1 MNDLLIHLFLAMSKI
16 RSLDLMQGMHLAGE
30 LLFPLQLLSDGLQ
43 KLLDVPV
50 LGVVFVPLFIVVMV
64 VGAFLCLAIAVL
76 LVVGSLLLE
85 TACTNLTPVLAH
97 AMALLWQLRYALGG
111 V

>member
-1 MNDLLIHLFLAMSKI
+1 MNDFLIHLSLAMSNF
-16 RSLDLMQGMHLAGE
+16 RSLDLMQAMHLASA

-43 KLLDVPV
+43 RLLDIPV
-50 LGVVFVPLFIVVMV
+50 LGVVFIPLFIVVML
-64 VGAFLCLAIAVL
+64 VGAFLCLAIGVL

-85 TACTNLTPVLAH
+85 AACTNLTPVLAH

-111 V
+111 A